1 MTGRFLGRR
10 TNGSDQNALLRA
22 IQEAGSR
29 PASWSLW
36 RRTGG
41 ARRPRRKLAVVL
53 SGGATRG
60 AFQIGVID
68 VLARNGIVPDLLVGT
83 SVGAIN
89 AAHWAFHPGQ
99 DVGARL
105 LEVWREAA
113 RARIL
118 PDRPLRI
125 LGNLIGSRLHE
136 RSGLVRILERELP
149 NVAATIESAHLPLH
163 IVACDLR
170 TGAAVDFDRGPALPA
185 LLASAAVPGVF
196 PPVVIEGEPYVDGG
210 VVANCPI
217 EVAWHAG
224 ATDVI
229 AVDLVGESVRVPA
242 LGGFGALERA
252 LNVSLANQT
261 RRELEALQPE
271 LRVALLRPRYDLAPG
286 FGDFSQTLALYL
298 HGRFAGE
305 RFLAEHWLGA
315 GKVRPG
321 VMDVEV
327 EGSGRAAPVPSSGL
341 RARWLRTA
349 FDRVRRQEGEVPP
362 GEAAAAPMS

>member
-1 MTGRFLGRR
+1 MTERFPGRW
-10 TNGSDQNALLRA
+10 TNGSDRDPRLGASR
-22 IQEAGSR
+22 EAVSW
-29 PASWSLW
+29 PASWSPW
-36 RRTGG
+36 HRTSGN
-41 ARRPRRKLAVVL
+41 RRPRRRLAVVL

-68 VLARNGIVPDLLVGT
+68 VLTRRGIVPDILVGT

-89 AAHWAFHPGQ
+89 AAYWAFHPGE
-99 DVGARL
+99 DVGPRL

-136 RSGLVRILERELP
+136 RSGLGRILERELP
-149 NVAATIESAHLPLH
+149 NVAATIESAQVPLH

-196 PPVVIEGEPYVDGG
+196 PPVFIEGEPYVDGG

-217 EVAWHAG
+217 EVAWQAG

-229 AVDLVGESVRVPA
+229 AVDLAGESVRVPA
-242 LGGFGALERA
+242 LGGFRALERA
-252 LNVSLANQT
+252 LNVSIANQT

-286 FGDFSQTLALYL
+286 FGDFSQTAALYL

-327 EGSGRAAPVPSSGL
+327 EGAGPAAPVASSGL
-341 RARWLRTA
+341 RAPRLRSA
-349 FDRVRRQEGEVPP
+349 FDRMHHRRREVPP
-362 GEAAAAPMS
+362 GEAAAAPII